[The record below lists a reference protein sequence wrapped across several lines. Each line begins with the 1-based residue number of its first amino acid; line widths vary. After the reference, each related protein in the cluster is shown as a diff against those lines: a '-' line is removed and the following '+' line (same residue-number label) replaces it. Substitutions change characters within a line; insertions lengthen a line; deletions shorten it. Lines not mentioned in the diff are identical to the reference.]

1 MSRRNKPNCGGN
13 LRQTRQGFDRIMA
26 ILSSHTLNGTD
37 GTHAGGIKVT
47 FTNLD
52 SGEIMFDGYMD
63 DGGRLSQNISDER
76 IDTQATYE
84 LAFGT
89 KAYWT
94 ARGTNATVT
103 QIVLRFEMLD
113 PSGLYHMPIILS
125 PNSYSMW
132 SSA

>member
-1 MSRRNKPNCGGN
+1 
-13 LRQTRQGFDRIMA
+13 MA

-37 GTHAGGIKVT
+37 GTHAGGIKIT

>member
-1 MSRRNKPNCGGN
+1 
-13 LRQTRQGFDRIMA
+13 MA

-94 ARGTNATVT
+94 AQKTNVTIT

-113 PSGLYHMPIILS
+113 PSGSYHMPVILS